1 MKLIEKWVLE
11 AIQELTSPF
20 TVDEVRDKIVSKKGL
35 SKMIGSNTQ
44 IASYCKRHAYW
55 VNTSTYRR
63 K

>member
-20 TVDEVRDKIVSKKGL
+20 TVDEVRDKIISKKGL
-35 SKMIGSNTQ
+35 SKLIGNNAQ
-44 IASYCKRHAYW
+44 IASYCKRYAYR
-55 VNTSTYRR
+55 VNTATYRR